1 VVASRLNSPSLF
13 TCRGSPCGIVV
24 SIVCEMR
31 NVGSRRWPS
40 FRGCF
45 LASGGWRLP
54 VMARRAR
61 NGFRAIA
68 ALVLCVSL
76 AACAEEET
84 GPQFANEPAPTRP
97 VTETP
102 AAASPVVPVA
112 TPILATPASVAD
124 LLATRGAPSRL
135 FVAANDAVWAVTS
148 GGSANRVFTA
158 PEESRIVAIDAAPGG
173 QRVAVLLTTTTEG
186 ERTDVAI
193 VDSDG
198 EVVSRVEG
206 LGTGMTTPTP
216 GGSTATAAAIDWSP
230 QADRALVSF
239 RNGATVELPIGA
251 DRVRT
256 LIPPTGQSESI
267 IDPTWSP
274 TGESIAFIAASDDAR
289 TRTLNVLNVSEG
301 TVDEV
306 VAPSDG
312 RFVVD
317 YAWMPN
323 GVSLLFTEGGDLSG
337 AVTGIDLWRVDA
349 DGQNRELVVSAGT
362 VAPVARISTVRPS
375 PDGRSVA
382 YSVLVPGEAE
392 PRVDSV
398 WIRDLES
405 RLGFRIQAP
414 AVTSIDDM
422 MWTDRGLAI
431 EVTTSRASSERPPA
445 RALLHVN
452 RDGSVSALWAA
463 PIVSGTPV
471 SGTPVATA
479 AAG

>member
-1 VVASRLNSPSLF
+1 
-13 TCRGSPCGIVV
+13 VV

-31 NVGSRRWPS
+31 NVGNRRYSRL
-40 FRGCF
+40 RGYF
-45 LASGGWRLP
+45 LASDGWRLP
-54 VMARRAR
+54 AMTRRAR
-61 NGFRAIA
+61 NGFRAFA

-84 GPQFANEPAPTRP
+84 GPQFANEPAATRP
-97 VTETP
+97 ATETP
-102 AAASPVVPVA
+102 VAASPAVPVA
-112 TPILATPASVAD
+112 TPVAATPASVAD

-148 GGSANRVFTA
+148 GGDASRIFTA

-173 QRVAVLLTTTTEG
+173 QRVAVLLTTAIAVG

-193 VDSDG
+193 VDSEG
-198 EVVSRVEG
+198 EVVSRIEG
-206 LGTGMTTPTP
+206 LGAGLATPTP
-216 GGSTATAAAIDWSP
+216 GGSTAMAATVDWSP

-239 RNGATVELPIGA
+239 RNGATVEFPIG
-251 DRVRT
+251 DDGVRT
-256 LIPPTGQSESI
+256 LIPPAGQSDSV

-274 TGESIAFIAASDDAR
+274 TGESVAFIAASDDAG

-323 GVSLLFTEGGDLSG
+323 GVSLLFTEGGDLAG

-349 DGQNRELVVSAGT
+349 NGQNRELVVSAGT

-382 YSVLVPGEAE
+382 YSVLVPGEAA

-414 AVTSIDDM
+414 AVTSIDDI

-431 EVTTSRASSERPPA
+431 EVTTSRASSGRPPT
-445 RALLHVN
+445 RALLQVN
-452 RDGSVSALWAA
+452 RDGAVSALWAA
-463 PIVSGTPV
+463 PIVTGTPI

-479 AAG
+479 QAG